1 MTNLVSN
8 FTSTGSKLF
17 YHQEAMQALRDGSG
31 KPIHAWLAAHD
42 ICNHRCSFCSV
53 GERAGDVLSFNV
65 IKPYFETLT
74 ELGLKAVT
82 LSGGG
87 NSILYKC
94 QETGAD
100 FNDLVDF
107 LYGLGLQI
115 GVITN
120 GMPLKEYG
128 EFNDKW
134 YGKDLGGITTRVRK
148 SWRSVN
154 PSTLDKMT
162 WCRISMSG
170 IDHNHKEQEVFVP
183 DFDPSKTTLGFSW
196 IMSDSYEEPTHKH
209 GWVSTPEDTRGF
221 KREVHVGMAND
232 IRPWPPC
239 PQCGSRE
246 YGWYAEQAGIRH
258 CPYCS
263 TKFTQDGRRVILATD
278 RLPFIEEKIRG
289 YVEKHKPGYVRLL
302 SNCLQPDLIP
312 ERHRMLTEMA
322 ARIDPQIV
330 FSQNKPPRQPGKC
343 WKVLPHPCLNADGW
357 VYPCDSV
364 VLNRDAN
371 HQFGSKWRICKAEQ
385 VRELYQNPKAF
396 NMPDGICPGC
406 VFADQ
411 VDLIGQI
418 VAGMETPMPAEAGE
432 HVNFV

>member
-1 MTNLVSN
+1 MSELVQD

-42 ICNHRCSFCSV
+42 LCNHKCTFCSV

-94 QETGAD
+94 KETGAD

-107 LYGLGLQI
+107 LHGLGLQI

-120 GMPLKEYG
+120 GMPLQDYHWDGAWLKATPEIPTCG
-128 EFNDKW
+128 F
-134 YGKDLGGITTRVRK
+134 IRK
-148 SWRSVN
+148 SWRAVH
-154 PSTLDKMT
+154 PGTLDKMT

-170 IDHNHKEQEVFVP
+170 LDHNHKEQEVFVP
-183 DFDPSKTTLGFSW
+183 DFDPAKTTLGFSW

-209 GWVSTPEDTRGF
+209 GWVSTPEDIKTEMPDR
-221 KREVHVGMAND
+221 KVV
-232 IRPWPPC
+232 
-239 PQCGSRE
+239 
-246 YGWYAEQAGIRH
+246 
-258 CPYCS
+258 
-263 TKFTQDGRRVILATD
+263 LATE
-278 RLPFIEEKIRG
+278 RLPWIEEQIGK
-289 YVEKHKPGYVRLL
+289 YVKDHNPAYVRLL
-302 SNCLQPDLIP
+302 CNCLQPDQIP
-312 ERHRMLTEMA
+312 QRHKILTEMA
-322 ARIDPQIV
+322 QRIDPQRV
-330 FSQNKPPRQPGKC
+330 FSQNKPPRQPAKC

-364 VLNRDAN
+364 VLNKTAGHKFN
-371 HQFGSKWRICKAEQ
+371 SAWRICPADKI
-385 VRELYQNPKAF
+385 RELYENPKAF

-411 VDLIGQI
+411 VDLIHEIVENGMPTPIPTMPGQH
-418 VAGMETPMPAEAGE
+418 E
-432 HVNFV
+432 NFV

>member
-1 MTNLVSN
+1 MATLNTS
-8 FTSTGSKLF
+8 FTSTGEKLF
-17 YHQEAMQALRDGSG
+17 WHVEAMQALRDGSG

-65 IKPYFETLT
+65 IRKYFETLT

-94 QETGAD
+94 RETGAD
-100 FNDLVDF
+100 FNGLVDF
-107 LYGLGLQI
+107 LYDLGLQI

-120 GMPLKEYG
+120 GMPMKEYLWS
-128 EFNDKW
+128 EW
-134 YGKDLGGITTRVRK
+134 PGGVRTSWK
-148 SWRSVN
+148 SVR
-154 PSTLDKMT
+154 PETLDKMT

-170 IDHNHKEQEVFVP
+170 LDHNHKEQEVFVP

-196 IMSDSYEEPTHKH
+196 IMADSYREPTHKH
-209 GWVSTPEDTRGF
+209 GWVSTPEDVKGGGE
-221 KREVHVGMAND
+221 REIV
-232 IRPWPPC
+232 
-239 PQCGSRE
+239 
-246 YGWYAEQAGIRH
+246 
-258 CPYCS
+258 
-263 TKFTQDGRRVILATD
+263 LATD
-278 RLPFIEEKIRG
+278 RLPWIEEQIRG
-289 YVEKHKPGYVRLL
+289 YVERHSPAYVRLL

-312 ERHRMLTEMA
+312 VRHRMLSEMA
-322 ARIDPQIV
+322 QRINPDV
-330 FSQNKPPRQPGKC
+330 CFSQNKPPRQPRKC

-364 VLNRDAN
+364 VLNQTAG
-371 HQFGSKWRICKAEQ
+371 HKFGSAWRICRAE
-385 VRELYQNPKAF
+385 RIGELYADPSAF

-411 VDLIGQI
+411 VDLLNDI
-418 VAGMETPMPAEAGE
+418 VEKGLDTPLPDFPQPA